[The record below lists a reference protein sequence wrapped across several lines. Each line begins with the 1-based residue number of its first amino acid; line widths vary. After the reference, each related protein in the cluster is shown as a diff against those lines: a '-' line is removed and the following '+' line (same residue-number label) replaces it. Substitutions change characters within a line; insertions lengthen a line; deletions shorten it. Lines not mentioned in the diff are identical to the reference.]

1 MKKKKRNISL
11 LAGLLGLSLLLHGTI
26 QAWEADRPCAVTFE
40 NGTLPDLDNANVVID
55 VYEVGNVV
63 PDPSYDTYSFEVDPA
78 FSALDLSTLDDET
91 YTRAASNA
99 MNIVLENEAIEPVA
113 GIGMDEKLDL
123 TNGLYLAVPHGKDLT
138 DYTKQNMRG
147 ETYTLAQSPTK
158 EYYFSPILFSLP
170 TKENINGEIST
181 GNGEWI
187 YDSTITLKVEEEPR
201 KGSLEIVKTLDRF
214 DDNGPATFVFSIE
227 AYEDESRETLVY
239 SNVESIVMNGAG
251 QERVVLEN
259 CIPIGAT
266 VVVREVYSGASY
278 QVVGTDTRTVTIA
291 PLDQPAASVAF
302 ENDSNDT
309 DHHGS
314 SVNNRYTYDERQSPN
329 EPQQDFGGR

>member
-158 EYYFSPILFSLP
+158 EYHFSPILFSLP

-227 AYEDESRETLVY
+227 AYEDESR
-239 SNVESIVMNGAG
+239 
-251 QERVVLEN
+251 
-259 CIPIGAT
+259 
-266 VVVREVYSGASY
+266 
-278 QVVGTDTRTVTIA
+278 
-291 PLDQPAASVAF
+291 
-302 ENDSNDT
+302 
-309 DHHGS
+309 
-314 SVNNRYTYDERQSPN
+314 
-329 EPQQDFGGR
+329 